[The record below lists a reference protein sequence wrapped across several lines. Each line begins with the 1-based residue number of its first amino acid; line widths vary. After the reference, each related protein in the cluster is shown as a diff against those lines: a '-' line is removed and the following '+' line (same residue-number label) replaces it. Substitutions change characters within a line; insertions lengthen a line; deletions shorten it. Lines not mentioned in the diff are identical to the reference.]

1 MKRKLY
7 NKYRFKEKEKVAIIF
22 STLNKYYFK
31 DLNFLRNLSYLDY
44 FHVSLKKSK
53 NSKFFLFLLEQN
65 KFKGHVLKFI
75 PRMTFKNLMKKSL
88 INGVFQQK
96 I

>member
-7 NKYRFKEKEKVAIIF
+7 NKYRFKEKEKLAIIF
-22 STLNKYYFK
+22 ATLNKYYFK
-31 DLNFLRNLSYLDY
+31 DIIFLRNLSYLDY

-53 NSKFFLFLLEQN
+53 NFKFFLFLLEQK